1 MRRLVNARGV
11 GVLVFAEAQGHLALE
26 AEQLAVQ
33 LAALEARAVAGEL
46 AAGEEPERV
55 ALQAR
60 VTIANQRLTDLDW
73 VLDSLAHFDTL
84 WDVYQPSERA
94 QLVAAL
100 VAEVRVSPN
109 HTASLTW
116 QPWFEKAARQ

>member
-55 ALQAR
+55 VLRSR

-84 WDVYQPSERA
+84 WDI
-94 QLVAAL
+94 
-100 VAEVRVSPN
+100 
-109 HTASLTW
+109 
-116 QPWFEKAARQ
+116 